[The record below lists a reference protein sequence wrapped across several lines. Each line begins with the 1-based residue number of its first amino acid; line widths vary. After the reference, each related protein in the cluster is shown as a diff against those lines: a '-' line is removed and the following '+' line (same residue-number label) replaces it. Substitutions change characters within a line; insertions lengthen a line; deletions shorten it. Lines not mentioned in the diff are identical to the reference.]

1 MGTAE
6 RKLREKEQRR
16 QNILDIAEQLFFK
29 RGIDLVTMDD
39 LARATE
45 LSKGTLYL
53 YFRNKEALFL
63 AINVRAKKQ
72 LREMMENALQ
82 ELATA
87 SDSHGLAQVMAL
99 GRAYIT
105 FATEYPDYYQMTLRC
120 FTLETTHLDQDRY
133 ADEAHYH
140 GEKGFELL
148 IRSLQTGQA
157 DGSIESSLNPG
168 ATALVLWGQ
177 LNGLM
182 QVLDVKGDYFQSK
195 LNITAAAV
203 VANCLELS
211 SRMISPR

>member
-16 QNILDIAEQLFFK
+16 QYILDTAERIFFK
-29 RGIDLVTMDD
+29 QGADVVTMDD

-72 LREMMENALQ
+72 MREMMEQTLHSAPEANGLQ
-82 ELATA
+82 
-87 SDSHGLAQVMAL
+87 QVQAL
-99 GRAYIT
+99 GRAYIA
-105 FATEYPDYYQMTLRC
+105 FAMDYPDYYQMTLRC

-140 GEKGFELL
+140 GEKCFEMLMQA
-148 IRSLQTGQA
+148 LQKGQA
-157 DGSIESSLNPG
+157 DGSIAQDLEIGP
-168 ATALVLWGQ
+168 TALVLWGQ

-182 QVLDVKGDYFQSK
+182 QVLDVKGPYFQRK
-195 LNITAAAV
+195 LKVTADAV
-203 VANCLELS
+203 IASCLELS
-211 SRMISPR
+211 LRMLNPR